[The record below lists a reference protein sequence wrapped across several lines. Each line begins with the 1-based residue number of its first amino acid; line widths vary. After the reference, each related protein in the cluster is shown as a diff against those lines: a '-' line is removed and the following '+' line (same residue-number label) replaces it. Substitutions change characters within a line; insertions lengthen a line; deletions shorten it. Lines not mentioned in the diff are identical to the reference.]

1 MLMKIDDYLLFPTE
15 AYLLHLKKNIELRKK
30 VSYVR
35 FAVVCVLVCEFVC
48 LYRVENQVLCSQY
61 TRILPLSLDIMTLM

>member
-1 MLMKIDDYLLFPTE
+1 MIPDQENNILVLPATFCYMLINIDDDLSFPTE

-30 VSYVR
+30 VGYVR

-48 LYRVENQVLCSQY
+48 LYRVENPVL
-61 TRILPLSLDIMTLM
+61 